1 MAFLHILMYNQ
12 SSIQKIGEINMFS
25 QLFGK
30 YLVDKDIISRND
42 YLNAI
47 REQLAVRVKLGTIA
61 VSEGFDGGTGR
72 SYQQQ
77 ANAVR

>member
-1 MAFLHILMYNQ
+1 
-12 SSIQKIGEINMFS
+12 MFS

-47 REQLAVRVKLGTIA
+47 REQMAVRVKLGTIA
-61 VSEGFDGGTGR
+61 VSEGFDGGTDR